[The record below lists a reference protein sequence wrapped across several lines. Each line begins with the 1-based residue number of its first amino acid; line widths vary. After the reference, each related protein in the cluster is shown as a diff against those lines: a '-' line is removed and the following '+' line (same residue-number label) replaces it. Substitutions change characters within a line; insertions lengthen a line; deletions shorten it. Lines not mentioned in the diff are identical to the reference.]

1 MTDPA
6 SADYAHLEAATR
18 SDRLPYAALLA
29 FAMTGFIAILTET
42 LPAGLLPQISAGLD
56 VSEVLAGQLVT
67 LYALGSIVA
76 AIPLTVATRGWRRR
90 RVLLMTVGGFLLFN
104 TITTFSTHY
113 GLTLASRFLAGM
125 AAGLSWGI
133 MAGYA
138 RRLVPVHQ
146 QGRALAIAML
156 GTPVALSL
164 GTPAGT
170 WLGNVIG
177 WRASFGIM
185 SGLALV
191 LSAWIVLAVPDRPG
205 QGNAERLPLLQSLK
219 LPGVR
224 PVLFVVLTWM
234 LGHNILYTYIS
245 PFLLQA
251 GLAERVDLVLLVFG
265 LCSLAGIWIIGLLV
279 DRWLRGLALISLAV
293 FAATAL
299 VLAVAVPSPWLI
311 YGCMAVWGL
320 SFGGSATLLLTA
332 AADSAG
338 DHVDVVQAML
348 TTSWNVAIA
357 GGGLFGG
364 VLLDQAGAM
373 SFPWALLILSL
384 IALATVWKNSNHSF
398 KPGRRVQSL

>member
-6 SADYAHLEAATR
+6 SADFTR
-18 SDRLPYAALLA
+18 IDTSARTDKLPYAALLA

-42 LPAGLLPQISAGLD
+42 LPAGLLPQIGAGLN

-76 AIPLTVATRGWRRR
+76 AIPLTVATRRWPRR

-104 TITTFSTHY
+104 TITTFSSHY

-138 RRLVPVHQ
+138 RGIVPVHQ

-170 WLGNVIG
+170 WLGQLIG

-185 SGLALV
+185 SALALV
-191 LSAWIVLAVPDRPG
+191 LAAWIVIAVPDRPG
-205 QGNAERLPLLQSLK
+205 QSSEARLPLLESLR

-234 LGHNILYTYIS
+234 LGHNILYTYIA
-245 PFLLQA
+245 PFLMQA
-251 GLAERVDLVLLVFG
+251 GLADRVDLVLLVFG
-265 LCSLAGIWIIGLLV
+265 LCSLLGIWIIGLLV
-279 DRWLRGLALISLAV
+279 DRWLRWLTLISLAV
-293 FAATAL
+293 FAVTAL
-299 VLAVAVPSPWLI
+299 VLALAASSPWII
-311 YGCMAVWGL
+311 YACMAV
-320 SFGGSATLLLTA
+320 
-332 AADSAG
+332 
-338 DHVDVVQAML
+338 
-348 TTSWNVAIA
+348 
-357 GGGLFGG
+357 
-364 VLLDQAGAM
+364 
-373 SFPWALLILSL
+373 
-384 IALATVWKNSNHSF
+384 
-398 KPGRRVQSL
+398 

>member
-1 MTDPA
+1 MTDQA
-6 SADYAHLEAATR
+6 AVERARTEHSAKSEK
-18 SDRLPYAALLA
+18 LPYAALLA
-29 FAMTGFIAILTET
+29 FAMTGFIAVLTET
-42 LPAGLLPQISAGLD
+42 LPAGLLTQIGAGLQ
-56 VSEVLAGQLVT
+56 VSEVWAGQLVT

-90 RVLLMTVGGFLLFN
+90 RVLMMTVCGFLLFN
-104 TITTFSTHY
+104 TVTTFSSHY
-113 GLTLASRFLAGM
+113 GLTLVSRFLAGM
-125 AAGLSWGI
+125 AAGLAWGI

-138 RRLVPVHQ
+138 RGLVTPRL

-170 WLGNVIG
+170 WLGNLIG

-185 SGLALV
+185 SALAL
-191 LSAWIVLAVPDRPG
+191 LLAAWIMVAVPDRPG
-205 QGNAERLPLLQSLK
+205 QPDTKRLPLAKVFSMK
-219 LPGVR
+219 GVR

-234 LGHNILYTYIS
+234 LGHNILYTYID
-245 PFLLQA
+245 PFLTQA
-251 GLAERVDLVLLVFG
+251 GLGERVDLVLLVFG
-265 LCSLAGIWIIGLLV
+265 VSSLVGIWVIGLLV
-279 DRWLRGLALISLAV
+279 DRWLRRLALISLAV
-293 FAATAL
+293 FSLTAL
-299 VLAVAVPSPWLI
+299 VLAMAASSPWVV

-338 DHVDVVQAML
+338 ENVDVVQAML

-364 VLLDQAGAM
+364 LLLDRVGAM
-373 SFPWALLILSL
+373 AFPWALLILSL
-384 IALATVWKNSNHSF
+384 VAFATVFVNSHYSF
-398 KPGRRVQSL
+398 KPGRRSH

>member
-1 MTDPA
+1 MTD
-6 SADYAHLEAATR
+6 HATAERGLIDR
-18 SDRLPYAALLA
+18 STRTEKLPYAALLA

-42 LPAGLLPQISAGLD
+42 LPAGLLTQIGAGLN
-56 VSEVLAGQLVT
+56 VSEVWAGQLVT

-90 RVLLMTVGGFLLFN
+90 RVLMMTVCGFLLFN
-104 TITTFSTHY
+104 TVTTFSTHY
-113 GLTLASRFLAGM
+113 GLTLVSRFLAGM

-138 RRLVPVHQ
+138 RGLVPVHL

-170 WLGNVIG
+170 WLGNMIG

-185 SGLALV
+185 SALALV
-191 LSAWIVLAVPDRPG
+191 LAAWIMISVPDRPG
-205 QGNAERLPLLQSLK
+205 QADTQRLPLAK
-219 LPGVR
+219 VFRTPGVR

-234 LGHNILYTYIS
+234 LGHNILYTYIA
-245 PFLLQA
+245 PFLKQA
-251 GLAERVDLVLLVFG
+251 GLSERVDLVLLVFG
-265 LCSLAGIWIIGLLV
+265 ISSLVGIWIIGLLV
-279 DRWLRGLALISLAV
+279 DRWLRRLTLISLAV
-293 FAATAL
+293 FALTAL
-299 VLAVAVPSPWLI
+299 VLAMANSSPWVI

-320 SFGGSATLLLTA
+320 SFGGSATLVLTA

-338 DHVDVVQAML
+338 DNVDVVQAML

-357 GGGLFGG
+357 GGGLLGG
-364 VLLDQAGAM
+364 LLLDRAGAM

-384 IALATVWKNSNHSF
+384 IAFATVWINRHYSF
-398 KPGRRVQSL
+398 KPGRRVHL

>member
-6 SADYAHLEAATR
+6 SADFSRVDHATHA
-18 SDRLPYAALLA
+18 DKLPYAALLA

-42 LPAGLLPQISAGLD
+42 LPAGLLPQISAGLN

-76 AIPLTVATRGWRRR
+76 AIPLTVATRGWPRR
-90 RVLLMTVGGFLLFN
+90 RVLLVTVGGFLLFN
-104 TITTFSTHY
+104 TITTFSSHY

-138 RRLVPVHQ
+138 RGIVPVHQ

-170 WLGNVIG
+170 WLGHLIG

-185 SGLALV
+185 SALALV
-191 LSAWIVLAVPDRPG
+191 LAAWIVVAVPDRPG
-205 QGNAERLPLLQSLK
+205 QASAERLPLMQSLR

-224 PVLFVVLTWM
+224 PVLLVVLTWM

-245 PFLLQA
+245 PFLMQA
-251 GLAERVDLVLLVFG
+251 GLAGRVDLVLLVFG
-265 LCSLAGIWIIGLLV
+265 VCSLVGIWIIGMLV
-279 DRWLRGLALISLAV
+279 DRWLRWLTLISLAV
-293 FAATAL
+293 FAVTAL
-299 VLAVAVPSPWLI
+299 VLALANPSPWLI

-364 VLLDQAGAM
+364 LLLDRAGAM

-384 IALATVWKNSNHSF
+384 IALATVWINSTHSF
-398 KPGRRVQSL
+398 KPGRRQH

>member
-6 SADYAHLEAATR
+6 SADYSRLECATER
-18 SDRLPYAALLA
+18 EKLPYAALLA

-42 LPAGLLPQISAGLD
+42 LPAGLLPQIGAGLD

-104 TITTFSTHY
+104 TITTLSSHY

-170 WLGNVIG
+170 WLGHVIG
-177 WRASFGIM
+177 WRASFAIM

-191 LSAWIVLAVPDRPG
+191 LAAWIVVAVPDRPG
-205 QGNAERLPLLQSLK
+205 QAGDERLPLMQSLR

-234 LGHNILYTYIS
+234 LGHNILYIYIA
-245 PFLLQA
+245 PFLMQA

-265 LCSLAGIWIIGLLV
+265 LCSLLGIWIIGLLV
-279 DRWLRGLALISLAV
+279 DRWLRWLTLLSLAV
-293 FAATAL
+293 FAVTAL
-299 VLAVAVPSPWLI
+299 VLALAAPSAWLI
-311 YGCMAVWGL
+311 YACMAVWGL

-364 VLLDQAGAM
+364 LLLDRAGALA
-373 SFPWALLILSL
+373 FPWALLILSL
-384 IALATVWKNSNHSF
+384 IALATVWINRQHSF
-398 KPGRRVQSL
+398 KPGRRQH

>member
-1 MTDPA
+1 MTDSA
-6 SADYAHLEAATR
+6 STDFNRIDRATR
-18 SDRLPYAALLA
+18 TEKLPYAALLA

-42 LPAGLLPQISAGLD
+42 LPAGLLPQIGAGLG

-76 AIPLTVATRGWRRR
+76 AIPLTVATRGWPRR
-90 RVLLMTVGGFLLFN
+90 RVLLMTVGGFLVFN
-104 TITTFSTHY
+104 TVTTFSSHY

-138 RRLVPVHQ
+138 RGIVPVHQ

-170 WLGNVIG
+170 WLGNLIG

-185 SGLALV
+185 SALALV
-191 LSAWIVLAVPDRPG
+191 LAAWIVLAVPDRPG
-205 QGNAERLPLLQSLK
+205 QVSAERLPLLQSLR

-234 LGHNILYTYIS
+234 LGHNILYTYIA
-245 PFLLQA
+245 PFLMQA

-265 LCSLAGIWIIGLLV
+265 LCSLIGIWIIGLLV
-279 DRWLRGLALISLAV
+279 DRWLRWLTLISLAV
-293 FAATAL
+293 FAVTAL
-299 VLAVAVPSPWLI
+299 VLALISPSPWLI
-311 YGCMAVWGL
+311 YTFMAVWGL

-338 DHVDVVQAML
+338 EHVDVVQAML

-364 VLLDQAGAM
+364 LLLDRAGAM

-384 IALATVWKNSNHSF
+384 IALATVWINRHHSF
-398 KPGRRVQSL
+398 KPGRRVTA

>member
-1 MTDPA
+1 MTDHA
-6 SADYAHLEAATR
+6 TAHHGSLERSTR
-18 SDRLPYAALLA
+18 SEKLPYAALLA

-42 LPAGLLPQISAGLD
+42 LPAGLLPQIGAGLN

-76 AIPLTVATRGWRRR
+76 AIPLTVATRGWPRR
-90 RVLLMTVGGFLLFN
+90 RVLLITVGGFLLFN
-104 TITTFSTHY
+104 TVTTFSTHY
-113 GLTLASRFLAGM
+113 GLTLVSRFLAGM

-138 RRLVPVHQ
+138 RRLVPGSL

-170 WLGNVIG
+170 WLGNVMG

-185 SGLALV
+185 SALALV
-191 LSAWIVLAVPDRPG
+191 LAAWIVMAVPDRPG
-205 QGNAERLPLLQSLK
+205 QTDTERLPLRK
-219 LPGVR
+219 VFCMPGVR

-234 LGHNILYTYIS
+234 LGHNILYTYIA
-245 PFLLQA
+245 PFLMQS
-251 GLAERVDLVLLVFG
+251 GLGERVDLVLLVFG
-265 LCSLAGIWIIGLLV
+265 LSSLLGIWIIGVLV
-279 DRWLRGLALISLAV
+279 DRWLRRLTLVCLAV
-293 FAATAL
+293 FALTAL
-299 VLAVAVPSPWLI
+299 VLALATTSPWVI
-311 YGCMAVWGL
+311 YACMAVWGL

-338 DHVDVVQAML
+338 EHVDVVQAML

-357 GGGLFGG
+357 GGGVFGG
-364 VLLDQAGAM
+364 VLLAQAGVM
-373 SFPWALLILSL
+373 SFPWALLGLSL
-384 IALATVWKNSNHSF
+384 IALVTVWVNGRYSF
-398 KPGRRVQSL
+398 KPGRR

>member
-1 MTDPA
+1 MTDHATAEHA
-6 SADYAHLEAATR
+6 SMER
-18 SDRLPYAALLA
+18 SISTEKLPYAALLA

-42 LPAGLLPQISAGLD
+42 LPAGLLPQIGSGLN
-56 VSEVLAGQLVT
+56 VSEVWAGQLVT

-90 RVLLMTVGGFLLFN
+90 RVLLLTVFGFVLFN

-113 GLTLASRFLAGM
+113 GLTLVSRFLAGM

-138 RRLVPVHQ
+138 RRLVPAHQ

-156 GTPVALSL
+156 GTPIALSL

-170 WLGNVIG
+170 LLGNVIG

-185 SGLALV
+185 SALALLLV
-191 LSAWIVLAVPDRPG
+191 VWIVLAVPDKPG
-205 QGNAERLPLLQSLK
+205 QANTERLPLARVFRM
-219 LPGVR
+219 PGVR
-224 PVLFVVLTWM
+224 PVLFVVLAWM
-234 LGHNILYTYIS
+234 LGHNILYTYIA
-245 PFLLQA
+245 PFLVQS
-251 GLAERVDLVLLVFG
+251 GLGERVDLVLLVFG
-265 LCSLAGIWIIGLLV
+265 ISSLLGIWIIGLLV
-279 DRWLRGLALISLAV
+279 DRWLRVLTLTCLAV
-293 FAATAL
+293 FAVTAL
-299 VLAVAVPSPWLI
+299 VLAMAMSSPWAV
-311 YGCMAVWGL
+311 YACMAVWGL

-338 DHVDVVQAML
+338 ENVDVVQAML

-364 VLLDQAGAM
+364 LLLDRAGAM
-373 SFPWALLILSL
+373 SFPWALLVLSL
-384 IALATVWKNSNHSF
+384 IAFATVWINRHHSF
-398 KPGRRVQSL
+398 KPGRRAH

>member
-1 MTDPA
+1 MTDSA
-6 SADYAHLEAATR
+6 STDFNR
-18 SDRLPYAALLA
+18 IDRVARTEKLPYAALLA

-42 LPAGLLPQISAGLD
+42 LPAGLLPQIGAGLG

-76 AIPLTVATRGWRRR
+76 AIPLTVATRGWPRR

-104 TITTFSTHY
+104 TVTTFSSHY

-138 RRLVPVHQ
+138 RGIVPVHQ

-170 WLGNVIG
+170 WLGNLIG

-185 SGLALV
+185 SALALV
-191 LSAWIVLAVPDRPG
+191 LAAWIVLAVPDRPG
-205 QGNAERLPLLQSLK
+205 QASAERLPLLQSLR

-234 LGHNILYTYIS
+234 LGHNILYTYIA
-245 PFLLQA
+245 PFLMQA

-265 LCSLAGIWIIGLLV
+265 LCSLVGIWIIGLLV
-279 DRWLRGLALISLAV
+279 DRWLRWLTLISLAA
-293 FAATAL
+293 FAVTAL
-299 VLAVAVPSPWLI
+299 VLALMSASPWLI
-311 YGCMAVWGL
+311 YTCTAVWGL

-338 DHVDVVQAML
+338 EHVNVVQAML

-364 VLLDQAGAM
+364 LLLDQAGAM

-384 IALATVWKNSNHSF
+384 IALATVWINRHHSF
-398 KPGRRVQSL
+398 KPGRRVH

>member
-1 MTDPA
+1 MTDSA
-6 SADYAHLEAATR
+6 STDFNR
-18 SDRLPYAALLA
+18 IDRVARTEKLPYAALLA

-42 LPAGLLPQISAGLD
+42 LPAGLLPQIGAGLG

-76 AIPLTVATRGWRRR
+76 AIPLTVATRGWPRR

-104 TITTFSTHY
+104 TVTTFSSHY

-138 RRLVPVHQ
+138 RGIVPVHQ

-170 WLGNVIG
+170 WLGNLIG

-185 SGLALV
+185 SALALV
-191 LSAWIVLAVPDRPG
+191 LAAWIVLAVPDRPG
-205 QGNAERLPLLQSLK
+205 QASAERLPLLQSLR

-234 LGHNILYTYIS
+234 LGHNILYTYIA
-245 PFLLQA
+245 PFLMQA

-265 LCSLAGIWIIGLLV
+265 LCSLVGIWIIGLLV
-279 DRWLRGLALISLAV
+279 DRWLRWLTLISLAA
-293 FAATAL
+293 FAVTAL
-299 VLAVAVPSPWLI
+299 VLALMSASPWLI
-311 YGCMAVWGL
+311 YTCTAVWGL

-338 DHVDVVQAML
+338 EHVDVVQAML

-364 VLLDQAGAM
+364 LLLDQAGAM

-384 IALATVWKNSNHSF
+384 IALATVWINRHHSF
-398 KPGRRVQSL
+398 KPGRREH

>member
-1 MTDPA
+1 MTDNA
-6 SADYAHLEAATR
+6 TAERGLLERSTR
-18 SDRLPYAALLA
+18 TDKLPYAALLA

-42 LPAGLLPQISAGLD
+42 LPAGLLPQIGAGLG

-67 LYALGSIVA
+67 LYALGSLVA

-90 RVLLMTVGGFLLFN
+90 PVLLMTVGGFLVFN
-104 TITTFSTHY
+104 TITTLSTHY
-113 GLTLASRFLAGM
+113 GVTLVSRFLAGM

-138 RRLVPVHQ
+138 RRLVPTHL

-156 GTPVALSL
+156 GTPIALSL

-170 WLGNVIG
+170 WLGNLIG

-185 SGLALV
+185 SALALGLA
-191 LSAWIVLAVPDRPG
+191 AWIVLAVPDKPG
-205 QGNAERLPLLQSLK
+205 QTDTQRLPLAEVFRM
-219 LPGVR
+219 PGVR

-234 LGHNILYTYIS
+234 LGHNILYTYIA
-245 PFLLQA
+245 PFLVQS
-251 GLAERVDLVLLVFG
+251 GLGERVDLVLLVFG
-265 LCSLAGIWIIGLLV
+265 ISSLAGIWITGVLV
-279 DRWLRGLALISLAV
+279 DRWLRKLTLISLAV
-293 FAATAL
+293 FALTAL
-299 VLAVAVPSPWLI
+299 VLAVAMSSPWVV
-311 YGCMAVWGL
+311 CACVAVWGL

-338 DHVDVVQAML
+338 EHVDVVQAML

-364 VLLDQAGAM
+364 LLLDRAGVI
-373 SFPWALLILSL
+373 SFPWALLVLSL
-384 IALATVWKNSNHSF
+384 IAFATVWINRHHSF
-398 KPGRRVQSL
+398 KPGRRVH

>member
-1 MTDPA
+1 MTDSA
-6 SADYAHLEAATR
+6 STDFTR
-18 SDRLPYAALLA
+18 TDCVIRTEKLPYAALLA

-42 LPAGLLPQISAGLD
+42 LPAGLLPQIGAGLG

-76 AIPLTVATRGWRRR
+76 AIPLTVATRGWPRR
-90 RVLLMTVGGFLLFN
+90 RVLLMTVGGFLVFN
-104 TITTFSTHY
+104 TVTTFSSHY

-138 RRLVPVHQ
+138 RGIVPVHQ

-170 WLGNVIG
+170 WLGNLIG

-185 SGLALV
+185 SALALV
-191 LSAWIVLAVPDRPG
+191 LAAWIVLAVPDRPG
-205 QGNAERLPLLQSLK
+205 QASSERLPLLQSLS

-234 LGHNILYTYIS
+234 LGHNILYTYIA
-245 PFLLQA
+245 PFLMQA

-265 LCSLAGIWIIGLLV
+265 LCSLIGIWIIGLLV
-279 DRWLRGLALISLAV
+279 DRWLRWLTLISLAL
-293 FAATAL
+293 FAVTAL
-299 VLAVAVPSPWLI
+299 VLALISPSPWLI
-311 YGCMAVWGL
+311 YTCMAVLGL

-338 DHVDVVQAML
+338 EHVDVVQAML

-364 VLLDQAGAM
+364 LLLDRAGAM

-384 IALATVWKNSNHSF
+384 IALATVWINRHHSF
-398 KPGRRVQSL
+398 KPGRRQH

>member
-1 MTDPA
+1 MTDSA
-6 SADYAHLEAATR
+6 STEFTRIDHAAR
-18 SDRLPYAALLA
+18 SEKLPYAALLA

-42 LPAGLLPQISAGLD
+42 LPAGLLPQIGAGLE

-76 AIPLTVATRGWRRR
+76 AIPLTVATRGWPRR

-104 TITTFSTHY
+104 TVTTFSSHY

-138 RRLVPVHQ
+138 RGIVPVHQ

-170 WLGNVIG
+170 WLGNLIG

-185 SGLALV
+185 SALALV
-191 LSAWIVLAVPDRPG
+191 LAAWIVIAVPDRPG
-205 QGNAERLPLLQSLK
+205 QASAERLPLLQSLR

-234 LGHNILYTYIS
+234 LGHNILYTYIA
-245 PFLLQA
+245 PFLMQA
-251 GLAERVDLVLLVFG
+251 GLAERVDLVLLAFG
-265 LCSLAGIWIIGLLV
+265 LCSLVGIWIIGLLV
-279 DRWLRGLALISLAV
+279 DRWLTLISLAV
-293 FAATAL
+293 FAVTAL
-299 VLAVAVPSPWLI
+299 VLALVSPSPWLI
-311 YGCMAVWGL
+311 YACMAVWGL

-338 DHVDVVQAML
+338 EHVDVVQAML

-364 VLLDQAGAM
+364 LLLDRAGAM

-384 IALATVWKNSNHSF
+384 IALATVWINRHYSF
-398 KPGRRVQSL
+398 KPGRRAH

>member
-1 MTDPA
+1 MTDSA
-6 SADYAHLEAATR
+6 STDFNRIDRATR
-18 SDRLPYAALLA
+18 AVKLPYAALLA

-42 LPAGLLPQISAGLD
+42 LPAGLLPQIGAGLG

-76 AIPLTVATRGWRRR
+76 AIPLTVATRGWPRR
-90 RVLLMTVGGFLLFN
+90 RVLLMTVGGFLVFN
-104 TITTFSTHY
+104 TVTTFSSHY

-138 RRLVPVHQ
+138 RGIVPVHQ

-170 WLGNVIG
+170 WLGNLIG

-185 SGLALV
+185 SALALV
-191 LSAWIVLAVPDRPG
+191 LAAWIVLAVPDRPG
-205 QGNAERLPLLQSLK
+205 QTSAERLPLLQSLR

-234 LGHNILYTYIS
+234 LGHNILYTYIA
-245 PFLLQA
+245 PFLMQA
-251 GLAERVDLVLLVFG
+251 GLAERVDLVLQVFG
-265 LCSLAGIWIIGLLV
+265 LCSLIGIWIIGLLV
-279 DRWLRGLALISLAV
+279 DRWLRWLTLISLVLFAV
-293 FAATAL
+293 TAL
-299 VLAVAVPSPWLI
+299 VLALISPSPWLI
-311 YGCMAVWGL
+311 YTCMAVWGL

-338 DHVDVVQAML
+338 EHVDVVQAML

-364 VLLDQAGAM
+364 LLLDRAGAM

-384 IALATVWKNSNHSF
+384 IALATVWINRHHSF
-398 KPGRRVQSL
+398 KPGRRVTA

>member
-6 SADYAHLEAATR
+6 SADFSRVDHATR
-18 SDRLPYAALLA
+18 ADKLPYAALLA

-42 LPAGLLPQISAGLD
+42 LPAGLLPQISAGLN

-76 AIPLTVATRGWRRR
+76 AIPLTVATRGWPRR
-90 RVLLMTVGGFLLFN
+90 RVLLMTVGGFVLFN
-104 TITTFSTHY
+104 TITTFSSHY

-138 RRLVPVHQ
+138 RGIVPVHQ

-170 WLGNVIG
+170 WLGHLIG

-185 SGLALV
+185 SALALV
-191 LSAWIVLAVPDRPG
+191 LAAWIVVAVPDRPG
-205 QGNAERLPLLQSLK
+205 QASAERLPLMQSLR

-224 PVLFVVLTWM
+224 PVLLVVLTWM

-245 PFLLQA
+245 PFLMQA
-251 GLAERVDLVLLVFG
+251 GLAGRVDLVLLVFG
-265 LCSLAGIWIIGLLV
+265 VCSLVGIWIIGMLV
-279 DRWLRGLALISLAV
+279 DRWLRWLTLISLAV
-293 FAATAL
+293 FAVTAL
-299 VLAVAVPSPWLI
+299 VLALANTSPWLI
-311 YGCMAVWGL
+311 YGCMAE
-320 SFGGSATLLLTA
+320 
-332 AADSAG
+332 
-338 DHVDVVQAML
+338 
-348 TTSWNVAIA
+348 
-357 GGGLFGG
+357 
-364 VLLDQAGAM
+364 
-373 SFPWALLILSL
+373 
-384 IALATVWKNSNHSF
+384 
-398 KPGRRVQSL
+398 